1 MADLDLTI
9 WNPRVGS
16 SGDDKYNPPDD
27 SVITAGTVV
36 SGTPTMSD
44 IDNGNNFGQSIM
56 LMKRRADIY
65 ATVAGLQIS
74 NCIVGSPNQITFYYE
89 HGLTSGQYCY
99 FAGLIGVN
107 FLGNQSVQVTVTGIK
122 TVTVSNIW
130 SGTWTSGGGA
140 ILNKNLIII
149 GPSQDNRIRG
159 TTHLDINT
167 SINLL
172 RNTEGMSSY
181 AAYTDSLAAN
191 SLIKKSILFYE
202 RISLG
207 VPDSQTN
214 VSNPA
219 YDYSSFGR
227 NSRME
232 TYRQIVETPQG
243 TVTSNVIYRTTG
255 AVGRYSFKFGSSSPP
270 SPLVGKYRIAVS
282 FYVQTWGRTI
292 SFPTLTIHA
301 QQVNDQS
308 DGYVIEVYRSN
319 SDDHL
324 VLETTGTFEHLDN
337 LEGSFTPSVGTNV
350 VNLSTAALQSLS
362 EQWITYI
369 LGSDKEIAD
378 GIMPDLTKNNYSS
391 IDIITLSYG
400 LS

>member
-232 TYRQIVETPQG
+232 TYRQIVETPQD
-243 TVTSNVIYRTTG
+243 R
-255 AVGRYSFKFGSSSPP
+255 K
-270 SPLVGKYRIAVS
+270 
-282 FYVQTWGRTI
+282 
-292 SFPTLTIHA
+292 
-301 QQVNDQS
+301 
-308 DGYVIEVYRSN
+308 
-319 SDDHL
+319 
-324 VLETTGTFEHLDN
+324 
-337 LEGSFTPSVGTNV
+337 SVV
-350 VNLSTAALQSLS
+350 
-362 EQWITYI
+362 
-369 LGSDKEIAD
+369 
-378 GIMPDLTKNNYSS
+378 
-391 IDIITLSYG
+391 
-400 LS
+400 